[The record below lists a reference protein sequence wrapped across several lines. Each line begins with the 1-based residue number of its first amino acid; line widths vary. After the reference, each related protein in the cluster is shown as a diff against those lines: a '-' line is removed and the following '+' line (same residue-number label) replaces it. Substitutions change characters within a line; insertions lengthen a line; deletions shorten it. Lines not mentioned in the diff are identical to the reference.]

1 MHAARSRKSRG
12 GRWPGVSMGLAVT
25 GSGLFLTTG
34 HTGTDPQGE
43 PVTTSA
49 EDQVVALF
57 ENLRAT
63 LASAGL
69 GFEHV
74 AQIKAYLK
82 SFDPD
87 FMSTYRAVRARYL
100 NQSCPPT
107 SVAVQAGL
115 YDDRLLIEAEV
126 VAVVP

>member
-1 MHAARSRKSRG
+1 MPLVPANPEGAA
-12 GRWPGVSMGLAVT
+12 WPGVSMGLAVT

-34 HTGTDPQGE
+34 HTGTDAQGE

-57 ENLRAT
+57 ENFKAT

-87 FMSTYRAVRARYL
+87 FMSTYRAVRSRYL

-115 YDDRLLIEAEV
+115 YDDRLLIEAEL
-126 VAVVP
+126 VAVIP

>member
-1 MHAARSRKSRG
+1 MALVPANPEGAA
-12 GRWPGVSMGLAVT
+12 WPGVSMGMAAV
-25 GSGLFLTTG
+25 GSGIFLTTG
-34 HTGTDPQGE
+34 HTGTDAQGE
-43 PVTTSA
+43 PVTSSA

-57 ENLRAT
+57 ENLKAT

-74 AQIKAYLK
+74 AQIKAYLR

-87 FMSTYRAVRARYL
+87 FMSTYRTVRARYL
-100 NQSCPPT
+100 NQSCPPA

-115 YDDRLLIEAEV
+115 YDDRLLIEAEL
-126 VAVVP
+126 VAVIP